1 MFCSMTDVARVRT
14 KRSRVSGCM
23 RMFSALLVLFAAT
36 MWSGTALANC
46 SAESPIN
53 ITVDSGATYTI
64 DLTADHGDCAPAGII
79 MSDPVSTAHGT
90 VTHNNAAP
98 PYYNVQIYYANNGD
112 GATSDTFTF
121 NDGGGYIVTVNV
133 TINPAPVS
141 ISITP
146 STAGDGTVGVAYN
159 QAFTAS
165 GGTGPY
171 TYAVTA
177 GSLPAGL
184 TLGGNGGLT
193 GTPTEA
199 GPFNYTVTATDA
211 NSATGSQAVTMAVNA
226 PTITLAPGPGAIAN
240 PQVGVPYSQQFT
252 AFGGTQGSGYTF
264 VATGTLPAGL
274 SLSSTGLLSGTPT
287 SATGS
292 ASFTITATDQST
304 GTGAPFSGQ
313 QSYTVSVAAPTLSM
327 SPASGTTLTAATQ
340 GSSYSQQFTASG
352 GTNPY
357 NYQVTGGTLPNG
369 LSLGAGGQLSGTPT
383 EAGTFNFTVTATDSS
398 TGTGS
403 PFSVAGSYTL
413 NVQAIVPVANPV
425 SDTVSYGSS
434 SNVVPTSFSG
444 GTPTS
449 VSIASPASHGTAT
462 ASGTTITYTPISGY
476 TGTDSF
482 TYTGTNSAG
491 TSTTPATVSITVSGP
506 TLAITS
512 SSGGT
517 SLSAQVGQ
525 SFTQTFTFSG
535 GKAPY
540 SGYSITGIPAGLSV
554 TGFNNTSITISGT
567 PTVSG
572 TFALGVSGT
581 DSSTGTDPSSGTNAP
596 FTVNQTFTL
605 SISAASMN
613 VSPSSLPS
621 ASVGTA
627 YSQSITASGGIAP
640 YTYAVTSGALPAG
653 MSLSASGLLSGTPTA
668 GGSFTFQVTATDSST
683 GTGSPATKSV
693 SYTLVVNSSTV
704 TVSPTSLPSAQR
716 GSAYSQNLSASGG
729 TAPYTYAVTAGALPA
744 GISLSSNGSLS
755 GTPTASGSFNFT
767 VTATDSSTGS
777 GPYTGSQA
785 YALTVTSPTI
795 TVTPATLPAPAVGSA
810 YSQTL
815 SASGGTGPYTY
826 AVTSGTFPTGLSLSS
841 SGALSGTPTS
851 GGSFTF
857 TVTATDSSG
866 TGGPYTGARTYTV
879 SVSTPSITVTP
890 ASLPAGQQGTAYS
903 QSLAAS
909 GGTAPYTYAVTSGA
923 LPAGLSLSSS
933 GALSGT
939 PTVNGSFNFTITATD
954 SSTGSGP
961 YTGDKAYTL
970 SVSANP
976 PVVHD
981 DTAATPSQQTVT
993 IPVTDNDTGNIS
1005 SIALAGTPSHGTA
1018 TVDGLSVK
1026 YTPTGTFFGTDTFT
1040 YTATGPGGTSTPTT
1054 VTVTVAALAVPTA
1067 KNKAVT
1073 VLGGKSVDI
1082 DATAGATGG
1091 PYTAVAIASAP
1102 DTGEATVSGTKIA
1115 YAAPTS
1121 ASGTHT
1127 FTYTLSNAYGTS
1139 QPATVSVHIN
1149 PLPQAV
1155 DLSVEAM
1162 AGAQVAVNLTD
1173 KASGGPFTGANLV
1186 SISPSTAGK
1195 GQIDA
1200 VDGGYQLKFTP
1211 SSTYAGTVKVAYTL
1225 KNAYATSAQATV
1237 TIHVTARPDPSK
1249 DSEVL
1254 GLLNAQTDSTRR
1266 FARGQLDNF
1275 EQRLEALH
1283 DGSQGRFSNSLSF
1296 TSASSRMRNDPRLAD
1311 SELQPMSD
1319 LQRRYLVQPA
1329 NADETPVDTRGAA
1342 DPNAMHFWVGGAV
1355 NFGAQKPGTSVDGID
1370 FNTSGI
1376 SLGADKRLS
1385 SSFVFGA
1392 GIGYGHDSSDIGHQ
1406 GSRSTGDAYSVALYA
1421 SYQPGEAVYLDA
1433 LAGYQW
1439 LSFDARRYV
1448 TADGNLVQGSRD
1460 GKQAFGA
1467 LTLGYEYANE
1477 MGLRVSPYG
1486 RLDVA
1491 SATLGAYTETGD
1503 NLYALHYDR
1512 QSVDTT
1518 TGTAGVRLRR
1528 AFKRD
1533 FGIIAPMM
1541 RIEYRHD
1548 FQGDSSALLRYA
1560 DLPAGPVYRVQPGS
1574 QSHNHTIIGLG
1585 LETQTTRGT
1594 SFRVEY
1600 QSQFDS
1606 ASKHNQSIGMDLRLP
1621 FD

>member
-1 MFCSMTDVARVRT
+1 MFWSMTDMARLRK

-23 RMFSALLVLFAAT
+23 RIFSALLVLFAAT

-46 SAESPIN
+46 SAQSPIN

-64 DLTADHGDCAPAGII
+64 DLTADHNDCAPFGIT
-79 MSDPVSTAHGT
+79 MSDPVTTAHGT
-90 VTHNNAAP
+90 VTHNNFAGSG
-98 PYYNVQIYYANNGD
+98 NVQIYYANNGD

-121 NDGGGYIVTVNV
+121 DDGTGYIVTVNV

-146 STAGDGTVGVAYN
+146 STAPDGTVGVAYS

-171 TYAVTA
+171 TYAITA

-184 TLGGNGGLT
+184 TLSSNGTLT

-199 GPFNYTVTATDA
+199 GSFNYTVTATDA
-211 NSATGSQAVTMAVNA
+211 NNATGSQTVTMTVDA
-226 PTITLAPGPGAIAN
+226 PTVTVDPASGAIAN

-252 AFGGTQGSGYTF
+252 ASGGTQGSGYTF
-264 VATGTLPAGL
+264 TATGTVPSGL
-274 SLSSTGLLSGTPT
+274 SLSSSGLLSGTPT
-287 SATGS
+287 AATSS
-292 ASFTITATDQST
+292 ASFTVYATDQST
-304 GTGAPFSGQ
+304 GTGAPFSGS
-313 QSYTVSVAAPTLSM
+313 QSYTVSVSDPTLTI
-327 SPASGTTLTAATQ
+327 SPASGTTLAAATQ
-340 GSSYSQQFTASG
+340 NSSYSQQFTASG
-352 GTNPY
+352 GTPGY
-357 NYQVTGGTLPNG
+357 TYQVTGGTLPNG
-369 LSLGAGGQLSGTPT
+369 LSLSGGGQLSGTPT
-383 EAGTFNFTVTATDSS
+383 QAGTFNFSVTATDSS

-403 PFSVAGSYTL
+403 PFSVSGSYTL
-413 NVQAIVPVANPV
+413 DVQSIVPVANPV
-425 SDTVSYGSS
+425 SDTVPYGSS

-449 VSIASPASHGTAT
+449 VAIVSPASHGTAT

-517 SLSAQVGQ
+517 SLTAQVGQ
-525 SFTQTFTFSG
+525 PFTQTFTFSG

-554 TGFNNTSITISGT
+554 TGFNNTSITIAGT
-567 PTVSG
+567 PTASG
-572 TFALGVSGT
+572 TFTLGVSGT
-581 DSSTGTDPSSGTNAP
+581 DSSTGTDPSSGKNAP
-596 FTVNQTFTL
+596 FTVNQAFTL

-613 VSPSSLPS
+613 VTPSSLPS
-621 ASVGTA
+621 ASVGGA
-627 YSQSITASGGIAP
+627 YSQPITASGGIAP

-653 MSLSASGLLSGTPTA
+653 MTLSASGLLSGTPTA

-693 SYTLVVNSSTV
+693 SYTLVVNASTV

-729 TAPYTYAVTAGALPA
+729 TSPYSYAVTAGTLPA
-744 GISLSSNGSLS
+744 GLSLSANGALS
-755 GTPTASGSFNFT
+755 GTPTTSGTFNFT
-767 VTATDSSTGS
+767 VTATDSSSGT
-777 GPYTGSQA
+777 GPYTGGQA
-785 YALTVTSPTI
+785 YALTVASPTI
-795 TVTPATLPAPAVGSA
+795 TVTPATLPAPAVGAA
-810 YSQTL
+810 YSQTF
-815 SASGGTGPYTY
+815 SASGGAGPYTY
-826 AVTSGTFPTGLSLSS
+826 AVTSGTLPTGLSLSS

-866 TGGPYTGARTYTV
+866 AGGPYTGARTYTT
-879 SVSTPSITVTP
+879 SVSTPTITVTP
-890 ASLPAGQQGTAYS
+890 ATLPAGQQGTAYS

-909 GGTAPYTYAVTSGA
+909 GGTAPYTYALASGA
-923 LPAGLSLSSS
+923 LPSGLSLSSS

-961 YTGDKAYTL
+961 YTSDKAYTL

-976 PVVHD
+976 PTAHD
-981 DTAATPSQQTVT
+981 DKASTSSKQTVT
-993 IPVTDNDTGNIS
+993 IAVTDNDTGDIS
-1005 SIALAGTPSHGTA
+1005 SIALSGGPSHGTA
-1018 TVDGLSVK
+1018 TVNGLSVK
-1026 YTPTGTFFGTDTFT
+1026 YTPTDTFFGTDTFT
-1040 YTATGPGGTSTPTT
+1040 YTATGPGGTSTPAT

-1067 KNKAVT
+1067 KNQSVT

-1091 PYTAVAIASAP
+1091 PYTTAAVASAP
-1102 DTGEATVSGTKIA
+1102 DTGTATVSGTKIT
-1115 YAAPTS
+1115 YAAPAS
-1121 ASGTHT
+1121 ASGAHT

-1139 QPATVSVHIN
+1139 KPATVSVHIN

-1155 DLSVEAM
+1155 DLSADAM
-1162 AGAQVAVNLTD
+1162 AGAEVTVNLTD
-1173 KASGGPFTGANLV
+1173 KASGGPFKSANLV
-1186 SISPSTAGK
+1186 SISPSTAGS
-1195 GQIDA
+1195 GRITR
-1200 VDGGYQLKFTP
+1200 VDGGYQLQFTS
-1211 SSTYAGTVKVAYTL
+1211 SSTYAGTVAVVYTL
-1225 KNAYATSAQATV
+1225 KNAYATSARATV
-1237 TIHVTARPDPSK
+1237 TIHVTTRPDPSK

-1254 GLLNAQTDSTRR
+1254 GLLNAQTESTRR
-1266 FARGQLDNF
+1266 FARGQMDNF
-1275 EQRLEALH
+1275 NRRLEALH
-1283 DGSQGRFSNSLSF
+1283 DAGHLDRFSNSLSF
-1296 TSASSRMRNDPRLAD
+1296 TSASSRMLNEPRLTY
-1311 SELQPMSD
+1311 SGLRPMSD

-1329 NADETPVDTRGAA
+1329 NADETPVESGGAY
-1342 DPNAMHFWVGGAV
+1342 DPNAMHFWIDGAM
-1355 NFGAQKPGTSVDGID
+1355 NFGAQKPGASVDGID

-1376 SLGADKRLS
+1376 SLGADKRLW

-1392 GIGYGHDSSDIGHQ
+1392 GVGYGHDSSDVGHQ
-1406 GSRSTGDAYSVALYA
+1406 GSRSKGDAYSVALYA
-1421 SYQPGEAVYLDA
+1421 SYQPGEAIYLDA
-1433 LAGYQW
+1433 LTGYQW

-1448 TADGNLVQGSRD
+1448 TADGNLVQGRRD

-1467 LTLGYEYANE
+1467 LTLGYEYAGHD
-1477 MGLRVSPYG
+1477 GLQVSPYG

-1491 SATLGAYTETGD
+1491 SGTLDAYTETGD
-1503 NLYALHYDR
+1503 DLYALHYER
-1512 QSVDTT
+1512 QDVDTT

-1528 AFKRD
+1528 SFKRN
-1533 FGIIAPMM
+1533 FGILAPML

-1548 FQGDSSALLRYA
+1548 FQGNSSALLRYA
-1560 DLPAGPVYRVQPGS
+1560 DLPVGPVYRVQPGS
-1574 QSHNHTIIGLG
+1574 QSHDHTILGLG

-1594 SFRVEY
+1594 SFRIEY

-1606 ASKHNQSIGMDLRLP
+1606 ASKHNQSIDLDLQFP